1 MTEKR
6 AQYRKQQRQDSV
18 KRLLNRVQTNKD
30 KDSLSNEKNDLNVNP
45 DFTRDRN
52 KRDSRLGE
60 EIPSSRPPTR
70 LKQKQLNN
78 SEIRE
83 NKIKHLKNRLN
94 LAIIIV
100 LLLIVLVFVALFNL

>member
-30 KDSLSNEKNDLNVNP
+30 SLSNEKDDLNVNP

-60 EIPSSRPPTR
+60 EIPSSRPTTR

>member
-18 KRLLNRVQTNKD
+18 KRLLNRVQTN

-60 EIPSSRPPTR
+60 EIPSSRPTTR

>member
-18 KRLLNRVQTNKD
+18 KRLLKRAQTN
-30 KDSLSNEKNDLNVNP
+30 KDSLSNEKDDLNVNP

-52 KRDSRLGE
+52 KSDSRLGE
-60 EIPSSRPPTR
+60 EKILSSRPTTR
-70 LKQKQLNN
+70 VKQKQLNN

-83 NKIKHLKNRLN
+83 NKIKRLKNRLN